1 MGWTQSG
8 LASRL
13 GYSQNTIAGWET
25 GKRSCRIETIEQLS
39 HITGY
44 PLHYFLGD
52 SSMTKEPTQAYRTP
66 EQNNRNVRRW
76 DNLAQGFELQLQRL
90 ERSVYALESALKKL
104 EERT

>member
-1 MGWTQSG
+1 
-8 LASRL
+8 
-13 GYSQNTIAGWET
+13 
-25 GKRSCRIETIEQLS
+25 
-39 HITGY
+39 
-44 PLHYFLGD
+44 
-52 SSMTKEPTQAYRTP
+52 MTKEPTQAYRTP